1 MTMVDVP
8 HQIKA
13 PAAIQRNVQVSGG
26 TNWDLSRSAIATPI
40 RQLPDPEPVRAA
52 QPVDD
57 GSWAQV
63 ETLPSYTPGD
73 NIPKV
78 ASSVSTFARKQVTL
92 SKAGIKALKSLSK
105 KNAYVI
111 VGHADSDET
120 SPSKL
125 SWARAKNVAA
135 VLKRSGLKVS
145 EVKAFGADRPASRTE
160 YAANRRVEIYAL
172 PK

>member
-1 MTMVDVP
+1 MVDVP

-13 PAAIQRNVQVSGG
+13 PPAIQRNVQVSGG

-40 RQLPDPEPVRAA
+40 QQLADPEPVRIAA
-52 QPVDD
+52 PVED

-63 ETLPSYTPGD
+63 ETLPNYTSAD

-78 ASSVSTFARKQVTL
+78 APSVSTFARKQATV
-92 SKAGIKALKSLSK
+92 SKAATKALKSLSK
-105 KNAYVI
+105 KKEYIV
-111 VGHADSDET
+111 VGHADSDEP

-125 SWARAKNVAA
+125 SWARAKSVAA
-135 VLKRSGLKVS
+135 VLKRSGLKVR
-145 EVKAFGADRPASRTE
+145 EVKAFGADRPASRSE
-160 YAANRRVEIYAL
+160 YAANRRVEVYAI

>member
-1 MTMVDVP
+1 MVDVP

-13 PAAIQRNVQVSGG
+13 PQAIQRNVQVSGG

-40 RQLPDPEPVRAA
+40 RQLPDPEPIRVL

-73 NIPKV
+73 NVPKT
-78 ASSVSTFARKQVTL
+78 APSVSPFARKQATV
-92 SKAGIKALKSLSK
+92 SKAATKALKSLSK
-105 KNAYVI
+105 TKAYVV
-111 VGHADSDET
+111 VGHADSDEV

-135 VLKRSGLKVS
+135 VLKRSGHKVS
-145 EVKAFGADRPASRTE
+145 EVKAFGADRPASRSE
-160 YAANRRVEIYAL
+160 YAANRRVEIYAV